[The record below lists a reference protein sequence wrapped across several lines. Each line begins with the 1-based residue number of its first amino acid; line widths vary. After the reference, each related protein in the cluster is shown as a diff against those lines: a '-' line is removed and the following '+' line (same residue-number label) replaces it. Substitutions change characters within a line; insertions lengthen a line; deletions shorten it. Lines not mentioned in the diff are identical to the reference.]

1 MKTQKIII
9 SKQVSLE
16 QITKCCND
24 DLKVFTEKFFH
35 LEFTWLYNAYSTFK
49 DFDKYIILV
58 YLVNKTL
65 KIYNSHFYTL
75 SFEGFYNS
83 NLLEID
89 KISIIEL
96 VNELSISKETVRRK
110 LNELNKA
117 GIIKRNKK
125 QILMINPFMFQKPI
139 NNIKTLSKLLT
150 FVSMKLKK
158 IYNLNYF
165 DDGYFEKVIKK
176 NYTRYWHAFL
186 NFQLDYILRLRKQ
199 LGSFDHL
206 YIFAICVVNQTFNLK
221 NSINNNNK
229 NSLDLNNFTEYLTDH
244 TKHRSRGLNPTTIA
258 ELTKM
263 PRASVIRKIKDL
275 KDNKLLVRDNKNLYT
290 LVTSKASP
298 SRFKKMNHVF
308 DKNQLSLR
316 NCLKDLLNYIMV

>member
-1 MKTQKIII
+1 MKAQRPII
-9 SKQVSLE
+9 SNQVSLE

-35 LEFTWLYNAYSTFK
+35 LEFTWLYNSYGAFK

-75 SFEGFYNS
+75 SFEDFYNS
-83 NLLEID
+83 KSFEID

-125 QILMINPFMFQKPI
+125 QITMINPFMFQKPI

-165 DDGYFEKVIKK
+165 DDEYFEKVITK
-176 NYTRYWHAFL
+176 NYTHYWHAFL
-186 NFQLDYILRLRKQ
+186 NFQLTYILRLRKQ

-206 YIFAICVVNQTFNLK
+206 YIFAICVVNQSFNLK
-221 NSINNNNK
+221 NSINNEDK
-229 NSLDLNNFTEYLTDH
+229 NLLDLGNYTEYLVNH
-244 TKHRSRGLNPTTIA
+244 TKHGSRGLNPTTIA

-263 PRASVIRKIKDL
+263 PRASVIRKVKEL
-275 KDNKLLVRDNKNLYT
+275 ENNKFLVRNNKNLYT
-290 LVTSKASP
+290 LITSKENPLA
-298 SRFKKMNHVF
+298 FKKMSNVF
-308 DKNQLSLR
+308 NENQLSLR

>member
-1 MKTQKIII
+1 MNTQKPII
-9 SKQVSLE
+9 SNQVSLE

-24 DLKVFTEKFFH
+24 DLKIFTEKFFH
-35 LEFTWLYNAYSTFK
+35 LEFTWLYNGYSAFK

-75 SFEGFYNS
+75 SFEDFHKS
-83 NLLEID
+83 KSFEID

-96 VNELSISKETVRRK
+96 VNELSISKETARRK

-117 GIIKRNKK
+117 GVIKRNKK
-125 QILMINPFMFQKPI
+125 QISVINPFIFQKPI

-165 DDGYFEKVIKK
+165 DDEYFVKVIKK
-176 NYTRYWHAFL
+176 NYTRHWHTFL
-186 NFQLDYILRLRKQ
+186 NFQLDYILRLKKQ
-199 LGSFDHL
+199 YGSFDHL
-206 YIFAICVVNQTFNLK
+206 YIFGICVVNQTFNLK
-221 NSINNNNK
+221 NSINNNDK

-275 KDNKLLVRDNKNLYT
+275 KDNKILARNNKNLYT
-290 LVTSKASP
+290 LTTSKESP
-298 SRFKKMNHVF
+298 LAFKKMDNIF
-308 DKNQLSLR
+308 NKNQLSLR
-316 NCLKDLLNYIMV
+316 NCLKDLLNYMMV